1 MSEKTESV
9 RSELESG
16 SGFVFFRNMPYHE
29 FLKISENIGTLQVQ
43 NNKDETI
50 VTVKNRGTKMA
61 EGGRYHQ
68 SNEGG
73 SIHTDS
79 PHWENIVDYVG
90 LYCSQVSHTGG
101 ETLLCDA
108 ADVYQEIKQR
118 DPSLVEVLSKR
129 FYFDK
134 KEYLPG
140 ESKTLYKPILFREND
155 QFCFR
160 YLRDYVES
168 GHQLEGKKLSNIQ
181 TLALNC
187 LDEAIRNNTV
197 KYRLQKN
204 DAIIFNNLRVFH
216 GRLSYTDSEKLTR
229 NLKRIWLCKH

>member
-1 MSEKTESV
+1 M
-9 RSELESG
+9 G
-16 SGFVFFRNMPYHE
+16 
-29 FLKISENIGTLQVQ
+29 
-43 NNKDETI
+43 D
-50 VTVKNRGTKMA
+50 
-61 EGGRYHQ
+61 GGRYHQ

-90 LYCSQVSHTGG
+90 LYCSQVSYTGG
-101 ETLLCDA
+101 ETLLCNA
-108 ADVYQEIKQR
+108 KDVYDEINKTE
-118 DPSLVEVLSKR
+118 PHLIEVLSQY

-134 KEYLPG
+134 KEYKPG
-140 ESKTLYKPILFREND
+140 EPKTLHKPILFNKEGH
-155 QFCFR
+155 FCFR

-168 GHQLEGKKLSNIQ
+168 GYNIEEKKLSDIQ
-181 TLALNC
+181 TLALDC
-187 LDEAIRNNTV
+187 LDKTIKNNTK
-197 KYRLQKN
+197 KYKLEKN

>member
-1 MSEKTESV
+1 MTEKVKAV
-9 RSELESG
+9 RNELDNG
-16 SGFVFFRNMPYHE
+16 SGFTFFRNISYQE
-29 FLKISENIGTLQVQ
+29 FLETLKSIGKPQVQ
-43 NNKDETI
+43 NNKDEII
-50 VTVKNRGTKMA
+50 VTVKNRGTKMGD
-61 EGGRYHQ
+61 GGRYHQ

-90 LYCSQVSHTGG
+90 LYCSQVSCSGG

-108 ADVYQEIKQR
+108 ADVYREIKER
-118 DPSLVEVLSKR
+118 NPSLGEVLSSC

-134 KEYLPG
+134 KEYKPG
-140 ESKTLYKPILFREND
+140 EPKTLYKPILFREND

-168 GHQLEGKKLSNIQ
+168 GYQIEGKELSNIQ
-181 TLALNC
+181 TLALDC
-187 LDEAIRNNTV
+187 LDDAIENNT
-197 KYRLQKN
+197 KEYKLQKN

-216 GRLSYTDSEKLTR
+216 GRLSYTDSQELTR
-229 NLKRIWLCKH
+229 NLKRVWLCKH